1 MKEVSFEEALERL
14 EEIVERLEDEALSL
28 EETMALYQQGVK
40 YASVCNKLL
49 DEAERKIELLTEDEE
64 GNFDVVPFDL
74 PGEGA

>member
-28 EETMALYQQGVK
+28 EESMALYQQGVK
-40 YASVCNKLL
+40 YASLCNRLL
-49 DEAERKIELLTEDEE
+49 DEAEKKIELLTEDEE
-64 GNFDVVPFDL
+64 GNLDLIPFDL